1 MVFLPTE
8 WRFRSPRILAHY
20 EAMDDFRYVLNDP
33 DRLDFRVNRAA
44 MVDALVL
51 EREMRRIF
59 DVCWIYVG
67 HASEVREPGDFVTRT
82 ICGRPVILC
91 RDSEARLRV
100 FLNVCRH
107 RGAVVCRER
116 SGNAKGYQCFYH
128 GWSYDRDGCLDGV
141 PGASSYPASFDR
153 REFGLASPPQVAD
166 YRGFV
171 FLSFDPDARPLG
183 DYLAGAKE
191 YLDLV
196 VDQSPTGEME
206 IIRGTQ
212 EYAIRANW
220 KLLVENSFDDYHLMS
235 THKTWLD
242 YMKKSGVQIPRPP
255 KGHVMPAHGVGR
267 ALGNGHAVIDNE
279 NFRGRPVAKWIPLY
293 GEDAKPEIERIRSE
307 LEARLGPERAGR
319 VADTNRNLVVF
330 PNLVVNDGSSVTIRT
345 FHPTAPDRMEVTAW
359 ALGPRGESAKARAI
373 RLDSFLTF
381 YGPGGFATPD
391 DVEALESVQ
400 KGLASHR
407 EVPWSVMTRG
417 IDKEGE
423 QLNTDEL
430 HLREFWIHWDRCMR
444 AEAP

>member
-1 MVFLPTE
+1 
-8 WRFRSPRILAHY
+8 
-20 EAMDDFRYVLNDP
+20 MDDFRYVLNDP
-33 DRLDFRVNRAA
+33 ARLDFRVHRAA
-44 MVDALVL
+44 MVDAAVL

-82 ICGRPVILC
+82 LCGRPVILC
-91 RDSEARLRV
+91 RDSGGRLRV

-116 SGNAKGYQCFYH
+116 QGNAKGYRCFYH

-141 PGASSYPASFDR
+141 PGASSYPPSFDR
-153 REFGLASPPQVAD
+153 REFGLASPPHVGQ

-171 FLSFDPDARPLG
+171 FLSFNQGAAPLE

-206 IIRGTQ
+206 VIRGTQ
-212 EYAIRANW
+212 EYSIRANW

-242 YMKKSGVQIPRPP
+242 YMKRSGVAIPKPP
-255 KGHVMPAHGVGR
+255 KGHVMPAHGVGK

-279 NFRGRPVAKWIPLY
+279 NFRGRPVAKWIALY
-293 GEDAKPEIERIRSE
+293 GEDAKPEIERIRAE
-307 LEARLGPERAGR
+307 LEARLGPERARR

-345 FHPTAPDRMEVTAW
+345 FHPAAPDRMDVTAW
-359 ALGPRGESAKARAI
+359 ALGPTGESAKARAI

-400 KGLASHR
+400 KGLAAHR

-417 IDKEGE
+417 IDKAGE

-430 HLREFWIHWDRCMR
+430 HLREFWIHWDRYMR
-444 AEAP
+444 NAA

>member
-1 MVFLPTE
+1 MTE
-8 WRFRSPRILAHY
+8 LHL
-20 EAMDDFRYVLNDP
+20 VLNDP
-33 DRLDFRVNRAA
+33 DRLDFRVHRAA
-44 MVDALVL
+44 MVDPEVL

-59 DVCWIYVG
+59 DVCWIYAG
-67 HASEVREPGDFVTRT
+67 HESEVKAAGDFVTRNL
-82 ICGRPVILC
+82 CGRPIILC
-91 RDSEARLRV
+91 RDSASKVRV

-116 SGNAKGYQCFYH
+116 SGNARGYQCFYH
-128 GWSYDRDGCLDGV
+128 GWSYDRDGRLDAV
-141 PGASSYPASFDR
+141 PGESSYPASFER
-153 REFGLASPPQVAD
+153 AQFGLAEPPRVAS

-171 FLSFDPDARPLG
+171 FVSFDPRAVALEE
-183 DYLAGAKE
+183 YLAGAKE

-206 IIRGTQ
+206 VTRGTQ
-212 EYAIRANW
+212 EYTIRANW

-242 YMKKSGVQIPRPP
+242 YMKKSGVEIPKPP
-255 KGHVMPAHGVGR
+255 KGHVMPAHGVGK

-293 GEDAKPEIERIRSE
+293 GEAAKPEIERIRAE
-307 LEARLGPERAGR
+307 LVARLGEERAR
-319 VADTNRNLVVF
+319 RIADTNRNLVVF

-359 ALGPRGESAKARAI
+359 ALGPKGESALARSI

-400 KGLASHR
+400 KGMGAWR

-417 IDKEGE
+417 MAKEGE

-430 HLREFWIHWDRCMR
+430 HLREFWIHWDRHMR
-444 AEAP
+444 AGE